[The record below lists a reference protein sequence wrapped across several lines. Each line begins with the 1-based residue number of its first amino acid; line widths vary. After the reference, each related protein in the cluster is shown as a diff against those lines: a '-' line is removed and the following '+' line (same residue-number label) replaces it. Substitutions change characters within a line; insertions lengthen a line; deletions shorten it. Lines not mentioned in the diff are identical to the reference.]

1 VGVPPPYD
9 GVPVVSKSAV
19 HFDRW
24 SILTAGVAVSFFT
37 FGFVVMRDF
46 IIIVD
51 LDSDVMRDSLS
62 DWIRML

>member
-1 VGVPPPYD
+1 M
-9 GVPVVSKSAV
+9 PVVSKSAV

-46 IIIVD
+46 IIIVG
-51 LDSDVMRDSLS
+51 LDSL
-62 DWIRML
+62 L